1 MRRTPRGLVALLA
14 LLALTLVLAA
24 CGGDDKSSS
33 SGSAKS
39 DATPSKDSG
48 TTIKKDSANASKT
61 ITVGSKNF
69 DEQYILGEIYA
80 QALEAAGFKVKKQ
93 LDLGSE
99 QIAFKALKDGTID
112 AYPEYTG
119 TALTS
124 FYKVK
129 TDDV

>member
-24 CGGDDKSSS
+24 CGSDDKSSS
-33 SGSAKS
+33 GSGSAKS

-99 QIAFKALKDGTID
+99 QIAFK
-112 AYPEYTG
+112 
-119 TALTS
+119 
-124 FYKVK
+124 
-129 TDDV
+129 